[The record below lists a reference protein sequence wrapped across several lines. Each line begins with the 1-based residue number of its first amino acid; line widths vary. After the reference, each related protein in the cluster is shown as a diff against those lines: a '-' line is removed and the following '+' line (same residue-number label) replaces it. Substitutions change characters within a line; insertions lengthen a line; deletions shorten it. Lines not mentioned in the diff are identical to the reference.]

1 MNHHNTSS
9 LLHQLES
16 QDGVQRTRAREKLI
30 SLAGPDV
37 TRALIGKL
45 LSPRSQVRWEAAKC
59 LLSIA
64 DPIAAIPLVHAMD
77 DEDENIRW
85 IASEGVA
92 QLGESG
98 LMALLSGLTRQA
110 PSSVFCRAAHH
121 ALRDME
127 KNGLQREVVR
137 PVIQAI
143 EGFEPTLSTP
153 IAAYKALQSMQIPHA
168 QPA

>member
-1 MNHHNTSS
+1 MNHSNTS
-9 LLHQLES
+9 LLLKQLES
-16 QDGVQRTRAREKLI
+16 QDGVQRTRAREKLVAI
-30 SLAGPDV
+30 SGPDI

-45 LSPRSQVRWEAAKC
+45 ISPRAQVRWEAAKC
-59 LLSIA
+59 LLSIS

-121 ALRDME
+121 ALRDLE
-127 KNGLQREVVR
+127 KSGVHREVVR
-137 PVIQAI
+137 HVIQAI

-153 IAAYKALQSMQIPHA
+153 IAAYKALRSLQTAQA